1 MTARAPRTK
10 KPAARRQR
18 LPVAVLTGFLGAGK
32 TSLLRRLLAS
42 EQAGRT
48 AVLVNEFG
56 EVGIDQLLVSP
67 IAPDIV
73 LLESGCICCRIRGEL
88 KDALVDLLDARAE
101 GRLPPFARIVIETT
115 GLAEPGPIHSTL
127 AADPL
132 LANQVVLE
140 RVITVVDAGNA
151 RETHGRRPEWLAQVA
166 AADIIALAKTDLA
179 TAAQIAALQAL
190 LAQLNPG
197 AALMATANLDGSA
210 IAALFDRPVDRTA
223 GLLPAAPSRKGRAKP
238 GHDHKHDHKHD
249 HDHAHE
255 HDHGAV
261 TSFTLVLDRRLDW
274 TAFGVWLSALLHWH
288 GDRILR
294 VKGILD
300 TGTTG
305 GEGERPLLLNGV
317 QHTIH
322 PPEHLPAWPGS
333 DRGSRLVFI
342 TDGLERATV
351 ERSLAAWL
359 AAATGP
365 KRARSA

>member
-1 MTARAPRTK
+1 MTARRTRTT

-32 TSLLRRLLAS
+32 TSLLRRLLAA
-42 EQAGRT
+42 EAAGRT

-101 GRLPPFARIVIETT
+101 GRLPPFERIVIETT

-140 RVITVVDAGNA
+140 RVVAVIDAGNA
-151 RETHGRRPEWLAQVA
+151 QETHGRRPEWLAQVA

-179 TAAQIAALQAL
+179 TAAQAGALRAL

-197 AALMATANLDGSA
+197 AALVETAELDGPA
-210 IAALFDRPVDRTA
+210 VAALFDRPVDRTA
-223 GLLPAAPSRKGRAKP
+223 GLLPAAPAPKRHRARD
-238 GHDHKHDHKHD
+238 HDHG

-255 HDHGAV
+255 HEHGAV
-261 TSFTLVLDRRLDW
+261 TSFTLVLDRKLDW

-333 DRGSRLVFI
+333 DRRSRLVFI